1 MRTTISEKI
10 LLSIMAFGL
19 TFVVLVVPVAVYL
32 DYNDFKDRGCEYT
45 GVEKKERKME
55 YNVALKMLTSRN
67 VTQREYVCEVGQG
80 GWK

>member
-19 TFVVLVVPVAVYL
+19 TFVVLVVPVVVYL
-32 DYNDFKDRGCEYT
+32 DYSDFKDRGCEYT
-45 GVEKKERKME
+45 GVEKKERKMA
-55 YNVALKMLTSRN
+55 YNAALKMSTTRT
-67 VTQREYVCEVGQG
+67 VTKKEYVCEVGQG